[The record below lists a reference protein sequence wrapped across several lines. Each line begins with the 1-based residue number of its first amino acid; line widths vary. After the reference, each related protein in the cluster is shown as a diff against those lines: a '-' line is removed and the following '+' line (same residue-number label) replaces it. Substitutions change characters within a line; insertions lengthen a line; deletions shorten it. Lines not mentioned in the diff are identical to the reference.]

1 MDGCSYHLLSR
12 LHPPGIKVLRE
23 SRRKDKECL
32 NSKWREIIQEEKGDG
47 DKQAMHRRINKPMK
61 ASTSLLI
68 REIQIKIACDNISY
82 SPTKI
87 LSHETVLV
95 RIRSV
100 CRGATVLADKLTVQ
114 KLKIQLTLELHD
126 LNCQSSLICW
136 YCSIVNTTVIHG
148 WILTPSCSQVN
159 FIHNQDPTNRG
170 MCTLCVPSLSHVWL
184 FGTSWTVTHQS
195 PLSMEFS
202 RQESWSG

>member
-1 MDGCSYHLLSR
+1 
-12 LHPPGIKVLRE
+12 
-23 SRRKDKECL
+23 
-32 NSKWREIIQEEKGDG
+32 
-47 DKQAMHRRINKPMK
+47 MHRRINKPMK

-126 LNCQSSLICW
+126 LNCQRSLICG

-148 WILTPSCSQVN
+148 
-159 FIHNQDPTNRG
+159 
-170 MCTLCVPSLSHVWL
+170 
-184 FGTSWTVTHQS
+184 
-195 PLSMEFS
+195 
-202 RQESWSG
+202 